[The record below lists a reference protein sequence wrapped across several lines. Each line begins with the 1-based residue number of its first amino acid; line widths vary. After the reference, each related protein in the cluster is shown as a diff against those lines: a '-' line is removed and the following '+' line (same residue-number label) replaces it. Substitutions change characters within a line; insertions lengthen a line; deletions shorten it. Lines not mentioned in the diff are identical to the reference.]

1 MELPPTLMRQPD
13 RAEQFYVPPP
23 ASALRPSRHRMR
35 LALALAIA
43 GLASGLF
50 AGRIGDQSALAAIG
64 GEAPS
69 WATALRAPD
78 PGVALSPY
86 IANGTVT
93 AAVGQALPTQAGH
106 KDDSRLPTDVRLH
119 RALASPLDG
128 VLGEAGGSALPRVT
142 FVPVRHEPEA
152 QTQALAARA
161 NAEAVSAS
169 TLTAYAPTD
178 GPVETPFTLLLGED
192 DGIAAH
198 RQPGISGAGRDHWW
212 SDRPLPAGI
221 ASEKSLRCLTEA
233 IYFEARSESEL
244 GQRAVAQVVINRVKN
259 PAYPDDVCGVVYQNQ
274 SWRNGCQFTF
284 ACDKSKDEVTSREA
298 WATAKRIASEYA
310 TGQAW
315 LDDIGAATHYH
326 ASHVTPTWASLMDK
340 TRQIDHHVFY
350 ITKGG
355 GWT

>member
-23 ASALRPSRHRMR
+23 ASSFHAPRHRIR

-43 GLASGLF
+43 GLATGLF
-50 AGRIGDQSALAAIG
+50 SGRIGDQSAMAAIG

-69 WATALRAPD
+69 WATTLRAPD
-78 PGVALSPY
+78 PGVALSPHV
-86 IANGTVT
+86 ANGTITV
-93 AAVGQALPTQAGH
+93 AVGDALPTTAGG
-106 KDDSRLPTDVRLH
+106 KDDSRLPTDHRLH
-119 RALASPLDG
+119 RALSSPLDG
-128 VLGEAGGSALPRVT
+128 VLGEASNSALPRVA
-142 FVPVRHEPEA
+142 FVPVRYEPEGLP
-152 QTQALAARA
+152 QALAARA
-161 NAEAVSAS
+161 NAEAALAS
-169 TLTAYAPTD
+169 TLTAYAPTAVS
-178 GPVETPFTLLLGED
+178 VETPFALLLGED
-192 DGIAAH
+192 DGVSAGRPH
-198 RQPGISGAGRDHWW
+198 GISGGGRDHWW
-212 SDRPLPAGI
+212 SDRPLPADI
-221 ASEKSLRCLTEA
+221 AGEKSLRCLTEA

-284 ACDKSKDEVTSREA
+284 ACDKSKDVVTSRDA
-298 WATAKRIASEYA
+298 WAKAKQIAGEYA

-315 LDDIGAATHYH
+315 LDGIGAATHYH
-326 ASHVTPTWASLMDK
+326 ASHVTPSWASLMDK